1 MLFVL
6 SGPSYVGKKTALSHF
21 MKLYSFSS
29 IIPYTTKPLKRQSG
43 EIFAGWASDRVH
55 SSGRL
60 SLTVTRK
67 LFLVFILFLTWLNY
81 LLSYEYVK
89 IMMDTADA
97 SKVSNTIVLL
107 IFPIMWNYG
116 AAIIKIISSIAV
128 IIITLIYQTN
138 EYVDI
143 RKICYSS
150 DDSLIWKIVSILFY
164 IAIVLFEFAICKETW
179 RFIDK

>member
-1 MLFVL
+1 MK
-6 SGPSYVGKKTALSHF
+6 KKT
-21 MKLYSFSS
+21 
-29 IIPYTTKPLKRQSG
+29 
-43 EIFAGWASDRVH
+43 
-55 SSGRL
+55 
-60 SLTVTRK
+60 
-67 LFLVFILFLTWLNY
+67 FLVFILFLTWLNY

-164 IAIVLFEFAICKETW
+164 IAIVLFAAYILWSNVKYSFFGITW
-179 RFIDK
+179 FLSSILLAASYFIWIKNLSFRS

>member
-1 MLFVL
+1 MK
-6 SGPSYVGKKTALSHF
+6 KKT
-21 MKLYSFSS
+21 
-29 IIPYTTKPLKRQSG
+29 
-43 EIFAGWASDRVH
+43 
-55 SSGRL
+55 
-60 SLTVTRK
+60 
-67 LFLVFILFLTWLNY
+67 FLVFILFLTWLNY

-143 RKICYSS
+143 L
-150 DDSLIWKIVSILFY
+150 SLIHI
-164 IAIVLFEFAICKETW
+164 
-179 RFIDK
+179 